1 MRRGGRAAALGV
13 ALILSVTGC
22 SAASVINSVVATGTV
37 SCTGS
42 DIGTWTD
49 GRTDVARRIVEAG
62 LANGVGEAGAKIG
75 VAVSITEAGLRAI
88 NYGDMMGPVQ
98 PDGTRS
104 MSSSRG
110 PFQQMTPWG
119 PLEDRVDPYKSAVMF
134 FTGGQIVPSIPG
146 DGKEEGLKDITGWEN
161 MPPELAAQAVQ
172 KSEFTDGS
180 NFARNMA
187 AAAELTK
194 AIMANCQSPG
204 AGGANVANG
213 PDVTI
218 PNNPNVAAELR
229 GKVIRTPSAA
239 VAKGIAAGFD
249 QLGLPYVWGGGGS
262 GAGPNDG
269 CSRGGGDLNSCQG
282 LTGFDCSGLT
292 AFVLGQAGYSI
303 PGSSGEQR
311 NSGVS
316 VPISQAL
323 PGDIYGFPGHV
334 SISLGII
341 DGQAYHLEASTPGTA
356 IHIVAM
362 NRNDVDSNVHRYWS
376 AAGTA

>member
-1 MRRGGRAAALGV
+1 MRRRGAIAAILAF
-13 ALILSVTGC
+13 AAILISGC
-22 SAASVINSVVATGTV
+22 SAASAINSIVATGAV
-37 SCTGS
+37 NCTGG
-42 DIGTWTD
+42 DIGTWTN

-75 VAVSITEAGLRAI
+75 VAVGITESGLRAI
-88 NYGDMMGPVQ
+88 DYGDMMGPIQ
-98 PDGTRS
+98 ADGTRG

-119 PLEDRVDPYKSAVMF
+119 PLEDRIDPYKSAVMF
-134 FTGGQIVPSIPG
+134 FTGGQIVPSIPN
-146 DGKEEGLKDITGWEN
+146 DGKETGLKDVPGWEN
-161 MPPELAAQAVQ
+161 MPPQQAAQAVQ
-172 KSEFTDGS
+172 RSEFTDGS
-180 NFARNMA
+180 NFATNMA
-187 AAAELTK
+187 AAGELVK
-194 AIMANCQSPG
+194 AIMVNCQSPG

-218 PNNPNVAAELR
+218 PNNPNVVEQLR

-269 CSRGGGDLNSCQG
+269 CVRGGGDLNSCQG

-292 AFVLGQAGYSI
+292 AYVLGQAGYQI
-303 PGSSGEQR
+303 PGDSGSQR
-311 NSGVS
+311 GSGTS
-316 VPISQAL
+316 VPKDQAL

-362 NRNDVDSNVHRYWS
+362 NRSDVDSNVHRYWS